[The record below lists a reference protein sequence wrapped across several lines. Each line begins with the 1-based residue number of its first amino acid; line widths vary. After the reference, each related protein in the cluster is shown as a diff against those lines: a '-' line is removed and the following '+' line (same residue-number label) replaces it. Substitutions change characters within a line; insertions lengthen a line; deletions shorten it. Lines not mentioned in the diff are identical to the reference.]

1 MIGLLLV
8 AACSGPPLTVER
20 IIIANPTDYDIDV
33 DVTGEDRNSWL
44 PVSIVEARAEDV
56 AREVIDQGKVW
67 TFRFLH
73 WGDPVG
79 EVRLTRAEL
88 ERMGW
93 RLEVPAEVGERLQQL
108 GRPTSEELAGVEPG
122 SGG

>member
-1 MIGLLLV
+1 
-8 AACSGPPLTVER
+8 LTVER

-79 EVRLTRAEL
+79 EVRFTRAEL

-108 GRPTSEELAGVEPG
+108 GRPTSEELADVEPG
-122 SGG
+122 IGG